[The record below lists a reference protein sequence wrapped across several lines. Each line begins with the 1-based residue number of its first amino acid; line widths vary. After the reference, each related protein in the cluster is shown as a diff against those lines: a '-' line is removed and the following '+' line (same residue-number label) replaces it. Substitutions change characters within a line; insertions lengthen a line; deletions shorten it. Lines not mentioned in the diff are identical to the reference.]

1 MVMKL
6 TRKFTSDGSTSVA
19 RIRPNTS
26 LRPRNFR
33 RASGYAAK
41 EHSSSFQNT
50 VNTAISTEFLKN
62 DQIGIAWNTSMKF
75 SKDGAFGQK
84 VGGKAKI
91 LPCVEIAVTKVHQ
104 NGKTQTT
111 AIAHSTA

>member
-1 MVMKL
+1 MKF
-6 TRKFTSDGSTSVA
+6 TRKFTSDGSTRVA

-33 RASGYAAK
+33 RASGYAAS

-50 VNTAISTEFLKN
+50 VNTAISTEFLKK
-62 DQIGIAWNTSMKF
+62 DQIGMALNTSIKL
-75 SKDGAFGQK
+75 SSDGAFGQK

-91 LPCVEIAVTKVHQ
+91 LPSVEMAVTRVHQ
-104 NGKTQTT
+104 KGNTQIT
-111 AIAHSTA
+111 AMAHSTP